1 MSLNNGSSSG
11 RYSQA
16 LFAGLWRENPTF
28 RLLIGLCPPLA
39 VTTAVKPALT
49 MGLSV
54 IFVLVCSN
62 LVVSLMRHLL
72 KPHLRIIMF
81 TVTIATFVTIC
92 DLFLKAY
99 QPKMSEIL
107 GAYVPLIIVNCLIIF
122 RAEARASKS
131 GAFVSILDGL
141 GMGAGFTLALC
152 ILAAV
157 RELLAT
163 GRIFDIAVMPKAF
176 VPWLALQ
183 MPVGAFVTLGLLL
196 GLINVMTRK
205 AAVSTAEPVAEAQEP
220 TAEAQLPAAAQS

>member
-1 MSLNNGSSSG
+1 MSASNGSTSSP
-11 RYSQA
+11 YLAA
-16 LFAGLWRENPTF
+16 LLPGLWRENPTF
-28 RLLIGLCPPLA
+28 RMLIGMCPPLA

-62 LVVSLMRHLL
+62 LAVSLMRHLL

-99 QPKMSEIL
+99 QPEMSEIL

-131 GAFVSILDGL
+131 GPLLSILDGI
-141 GMGAGFTLALC
+141 GMGAGFTIALC
-152 ILAAV
+152 ILAGA

-163 GRIFDIAVMPKAF
+163 GHLFDIRVMPKAF

-183 MPVGAFVTLGLLL
+183 MPVGAFITLGLIL
-196 GLINVMTRK
+196 GLINVMTAK
-205 AAVSTAEPVAEAQEP
+205 KEA
-220 TAEAQLPAAAQS
+220 

>member
-1 MSLNNGSSSG
+1 MSASNGSTSSL
-11 RYSQA
+11 YSTA
-16 LFAGLWRENPTF
+16 LLAGLWRENPTF

-62 LVVSLMRHLL
+62 LVVSLMRNLL

-122 RAEARASKS
+122 RAEACASKS
-131 GAFVSILDGL
+131 RPLVSILDGL

-152 ILAAV
+152 ILSGV

-163 GRIFDIAVMPKAF
+163 GRIFDLAIMPKAF
-176 VPWLALQ
+176 VPWLAMQ
-183 MPVGAFVTLGLLL
+183 MPVGAFITLGLIL
-196 GLINVMTRK
+196 GLINVLTRK
-205 AAVSTAEPVAEAQEP
+205 APVTEEQPAGAVEPSPSSATA
-220 TAEAQLPAAAQS
+220 